1 MKGILGRVLEHG
13 SCKLFR
19 ISINKAEYER
29 FQRTLTA
36 DNKMS
41 DLSPKMINSSL
52 MADTLTKISKS
63 SEVYLIHDPS
73 DIRKPHSRKT
83 ENLGKVRDLNGHIIN
98 GYSSYN
104 IVAITPKGKK
114 VQLLSHRS
122 YSNKDPNFLKIET
135 IKKLEEGKKFEGEEA
150 ARKLYESEAYFNKKS
165 ISKEMMENVSSDIKG
180 SLPDMKITHIFDREF
195 DDDDYYQYV
204 ENKIKDDFVARAK
217 KSRTIPDTQDNTG
230 KKVKLIA
237 SDFKYSH
244 TSKIQKIQF
253 KRACFQDVTLQIEW
267 NDYMNNQAVRITIKD
282 NKGKNIFQDP
292 MLLITNK
299 VIQSP
304 EDAFLIY
311 TIYLK
316 RSKIEYVFKFLK
328 EGLGWEEIQL
338 RDFKGIQNL
347 LSICFF
353 VAAYLY
359 EIGEQAAQDDYS
371 ILFAEIGGGKGIVSR
386 HFILEG
392 IKKLIAKYHVD
403 QVLKKHQVAEETI
416 EGMQAMAGMDMYVE

>member
-1 MKGILGRVLEHG
+1 MQGVLGRILEHG

-19 ISINKAEYER
+19 ISINKTEYER
-29 FQRTLTA
+29 FQRTLTG

-41 DLSPKMINSSL
+41 DLSPEMINHSL

-73 DIRKPHSRKT
+73 DIRKPHSSKT
-83 ENLGKVRDLNGHIIN
+83 ENLGKVRDLNGHITN

-104 IVAITPKGKK
+104 IVAVTPKSKT

-122 YSNKDPNFLKIET
+122 YSNKDPNFLKLET

-150 ARKLYESEAYFNKKS
+150 ARKLYESDRYFNKKS
-165 ISKEMMENVSSDIKG
+165 ISKEMMIQVSSDIK
-180 SLPDMKITHIFDREF
+180 SALPDMKITHIFDREF
-195 DDDDYYQYV
+195 DDDDYHRYV
-204 ENKIKDDFVARAK
+204 ADELKDDFVARAK
-217 KSRTIPDTQDNTG
+217 KSRTIPDSQDETG
-230 KKVKLIA
+230 KKVKLIE
-237 SDFKYSH
+237 SDFKHNH
-244 TSKIQKIQF
+244 TFKIQKIKF
-253 KRACFQDVTLQIEW
+253 KRSCFQDVTLQIEW
-267 NDYMNNQAVRITIKD
+267 NDYIGNQAVRITVKD
-282 NKGKNIFQDP
+282 QKGKNIFQDP

-299 VIQSP
+299 PIESP

-311 TIYLK
+311 TLYLK

-359 EIGEQAAQDDYS
+359 EIGEQVAQDDYS
-371 ILFAEIGGGKGIVSR
+371 ILFAEIGGGKGVISR

-392 IKKLIAKYHVD
+392 IKKLVAKYHVD
-403 QVLKKHQVAEETI
+403 QVLKKHQVPEETI
-416 EGMQAMAGMDMYVE
+416 EGMQAMAGMDLC